1 MIEAVFISDL
11 HLHPKEIAIQARFDA
26 FLKWAIKHEVKNIY
40 ILGDFFHVWAG
51 DDTLNDWS
59 RGIAEQLHTLKQLGI
74 NLFYM
79 HGNRDFLLGK
89 AFAQLTGWTMMS
101 EPTILYL
108 GNEKIMLAH
117 GDRYCTKDIAH
128 QRFRLLTR
136 NRIFPLL
143 FLSLSLK
150 YREKLVT
157 QVRSRS
163 QNNVSKSLEQMDVVT
178 ESVISHM
185 QEHGVTKLIHGHTH
199 KPGMSTY
206 KVGAEEL
213 VRYVLS
219 DWDDKPKILCYDN
232 TKGVY
237 FTQI

>member
-11 HLHPKEIAIQARFDA
+11 HLHPEEFAIQSRFDL
-26 FLKWAIKHEVKNIY
+26 FLKWAVKHEVKNIY

-59 RGIAEQLHTLKQLGI
+59 RGIAEQLQKLRKIGI

-89 AFAQLTGWTMMS
+89 AFAQLAGWTIMS
-101 EPTILYL
+101 EPTILYF
-108 GNEKIMLAH
+108 GDEKIMLEH

-128 QRFRLLTR
+128 QRFRLITR

-150 YREKLVT
+150 YRQKLVN
-157 QVRSRS
+157 QVRNRS
-163 QNNVSKSLEQMDVVT
+163 QNNANKSMEVMDVVA
-178 ESVISHM
+178 ESVIEHM

-199 KPGMSTY
+199 KPGVNTY
-206 KVGAEEL
+206 KAGTEEL
-213 VRYVLS
+213 IRYVLS
-219 DWDDKPKILCYDN
+219 DWDDMPQLLCYDN
-232 TKGVY
+232 TKGIY
-237 FTQI
+237 FTHF